1 MQFWVNG
8 QLYFRSC
15 ALFYLRVKIHGL
27 HRFEKFSVLIFK
39 LKEFMTFAAEELL
52 FEVGRL
58 NFDFFCYCWGA
69 STKSFCHA

>member
-8 QLYFRSC
+8 QLYFRSW
-15 ALFYLRVKIHGL
+15 ALFYSRVKVHGL
-27 HRFEKFSVLIFK
+27 HRLEKFSVLMFK

-52 FEVGRL
+52 FEIGWL
-58 NFDFFCYCWGA
+58 NFDIFCYCWGA